1 MEATADHTKTDEA
14 KQSPPSFAKG
24 GTDFFS
30 TAGAASFFALPMVM
44 RQRSGAPGIQRD
56 DKKKEN
62 PVTGGLSTVLD
73 NLGENNEK
81 WKPFKDELKLKLW
94 DRQPD
99 EFKYGIV
106 GFGLADAALLA
117 TVFGTDQL
125 FRLKT
130 INALEGVNIA
140 APLSLLPGSDYFI
153 LNSFKYK
160 LPADKN
166 GNYEFSGEFDV
177 SPYMKLLFKD
187 KTLAGVEPKFGLDLS
202 YNPAGHSLSVSGFMF
217 NISALNGAIS
227 LSGGVNQPLVNM
239 PQLYAPVNPEDQPVW
254 LGKEIPS
261 TQPELKDNH
270 FLFTVDVVKLFT
282 KDTPKKE
289 KKGEVQPQLTVNQ
302 PGDEYEQ
309 EADALADEVM
319 LGGSGL
325 AGAIQR
331 KGISKDGDAM
341 RQGAGDNNA
350 AGDRLENELSGSK
363 GGGFSLPAGM
373 QAVMGAAFGVDFS
386 SVRIHTDDQ
395 AVQMNNELRANAFTH
410 GNDIYFNAGKYHPD
424 SGTGKH
430 LLAHELTHVVQQNGG
445 GNTLQKDDT
454 VDVDIVDVKPPV
466 VNTVSGLV
474 EDNMNIQE
482 AILDNLGTALENFE
496 TVVNASSEKEA
507 IPKKVGEIVLDEIT
521 KLVIN
526 EIIDKSLEEFK
537 PVKKIIEL
545 GKSIIEGVE
554 KENKRAE
561 EAKQSNELAK
571 FIVEERTNIRKMTD
585 EIKINKVGTRQ
596 LAQARYDGTKDS
608 GGKKAY
614 FDFLAFQN
622 SQLRN
627 DIAGAFTPEALFAKI
642 SESWIMANV
651 KGGSPSYIFI
661 RLDKGWTIVKA
672 YIHAPRGQ
680 RLAEQLL
687 RSAGGNLDIW
697 SMHVPMT
704 VEFFPAD
711 LTWVT
716 AQFDA
721 NGKSTEI
728 STNIFGQKYLP
739 EFLQNMKDKG
749 IPKTKVLEGD

>member
-1 MEATADHTKTDEA
+1 MEATADHTKTNEV
-14 KQSPPSFAKG
+14 KQSPPSFAKEG
-24 GTDFFS
+24 KDFFS
-30 TAGAASFFALPMVM
+30 PAGAASFFAPPMVM
-44 RQRSGAPGIQRD
+44 RQASGVPAIQRD

-73 NLGENNEK
+73 NLSENNEK
-81 WKPFKDELKLKLW
+81 WKPFKEELKLKLW
-94 DRQPD
+94 DQQPD
-99 EFKYGIV
+99 EFKYGIA
-106 GFGLADAALLA
+106 GFGLANAALLA

-130 INALEGVNIA
+130 IHALEDVNIA

-166 GNYEFSGEFDV
+166 GKYEFSSEYDL

-187 KTLAGVEPKFGLDLS
+187 QTLAGIQPKFGLDLS

-227 LSGGVNQPLVNM
+227 LSGGVNQPLVNA
-239 PQLYAPVNPEDQPVW
+239 PQLFAPVNPGDQPVW
-254 LGKEIPS
+254 LAKEIPS

-270 FLFTVDVVKLFT
+270 FFITVDVLKFIN
-282 KDTPKKE
+282 KDTHEKE
-289 KKGEVQPQLTVNQ
+289 KKGKVQPKLTVNQ

-309 EADALADEVM
+309 EADALADQVM
-319 LGGSGL
+319 QGGSGL
-325 AGAIQR
+325 AGAIH
-331 KGISKDGDAM
+331 GKDITTGGGAM
-341 RQGAGDNNA
+341 RQGAGDGNA
-350 AGDRLENELSGSK
+350 VDDKLQNELSGSK

-373 QAVMGAAFGVDFS
+373 QTAMGAAFGVDFS
-386 SVRIHTDDQ
+386 NVRIHTDDQ
-395 AVQMNNELRANAFTH
+395 AVQMNNELRSNAFTH

-445 GNTLQKDDT
+445 GSALQRDDT

-496 TVVNASSEKEA
+496 TIVNASSEKEA

-526 EIIDKSLEEFK
+526 EVIDKSLEEFK

-554 KENKRAE
+554 KENKRVE

-596 LAQARYDGTKDS
+596 LAQARYDATKDS

-614 FDFLAFQN
+614 FDFLALQN

-627 DIAGAFTPEALFAKI
+627 DIAGPFTPEALFAKI
-642 SESWIMANV
+642 TESWIMANV

-661 RLDKGWTIVKA
+661 RLDKDWTIVKA

-704 VEFFPAD
+704 VEFFPAE
-711 LTWVT
+711 LSWVT
-716 AQFDA
+716 AKFDA
-721 NGKSTEI
+721 NGKSTEV
-728 STNIFGQKYLP
+728 STNIYGQKYVP
-739 EFLQNMKDKG
+739 QFLQNMKDKG